1 MENFDGFQGGGDL
14 LTKFGVAQTD
24 EITMVISQQRFSD
37 LISQFLLL
45 DKDYQ
50 APERPQEGDLIYLPL
65 TSNYFEIKFVEHEEP
80 FYQLV
85 KVTYTN

>member
-37 LISQFLLL
+37 LISQSFYLIKIIKHQ
-45 DKDYQ
+45 KDHKK
-50 APERPQEGDLIYLPL
+50 
-65 TSNYFEIKFVEHEEP
+65 EI
-80 FYQLV
+80 
-85 KVTYTN
+85 